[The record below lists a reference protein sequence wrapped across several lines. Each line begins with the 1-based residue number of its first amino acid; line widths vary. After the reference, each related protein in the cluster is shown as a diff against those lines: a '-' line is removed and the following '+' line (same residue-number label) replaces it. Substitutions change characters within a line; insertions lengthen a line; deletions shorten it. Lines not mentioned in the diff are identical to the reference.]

1 MSPVLQHAASGD
13 KINAF
18 SHTSEEKQM
27 QTTTIKILNSEAPL
41 SLLTSLTSDGTS
53 SFISSNGTH
62 SSHLQRNANDYCLAT
77 GLKPHDTGFK
87 LSNSCIDDDRPFKVV
102 VIGAGFSGI
111 MAGIRF
117 SQRMN
122 NLNLTIYEK
131 NAGVGGTWL
140 TNRYPGVACD
150 VPAHCY
156 QLSFENHTQWS
167 SLYSPAVEI
176 HADMERVVNKYKL
189 MRYIKLQHE
198 LIHAQYDEDSGKW
211 YLKLR
216 RPVFDSISPSADE

>member
-1 MSPVLQHAASGD
+1 MTPMIFTFNETPTTLAWLQKKKLEDA
-13 KINAF
+13 
-18 SHTSEEKQM
+18 
-27 QTTTIKILNSEAPL
+27 
-41 SLLTSLTSDGTS
+41 
-53 SFISSNGTH
+53 
-62 SSHLQRNANDYCLAT
+62 
-77 GLKPHDTGFK
+77 GFK

-150 VPAHCY
+150 VPAPCY

-176 HADMERVVNKYKL
+176 HSDMERVVNKYKL

-216 RPVFDSISPSADE
+216 RPVFDSISPSADEQYETIDDTADFVLA